1 MAHPSAPARAPVP
14 LPSSQT
20 QPSAYIYPQTHTPTP
35 SQSPSSF
42 EAWRNRPKR
51 TQNWSQALP
60 PPRDPGEQSW
70 GKGVGVGSA
79 EWSGTTAASSQ
90 RIREAEVRAKMQR
103 MAEERDALARAGPD
117 VGPGLDKT
125 DGGTEPTTFK
135 NGRFAAVEKEERA
148 GEVVREQRRLGSQG
162 SNASRSV
169 VNLPQ
174 QPGRASA
181 LVKPN
186 LTIPI
191 RPPGGSVVLPARI
204 DPRPPPT
211 PFLALPSPDPARLPS
226 PSHTPKRQPPASHLG
241 TRPVPIRSIGSDHS
255 AHSGTSARSQRD
267 AFIESALHLPIE
279 LLSAVQAEQPN
290 SRAPA
295 EPVRKSKSNVSQRK
309 GKEAEARN
317 VGRGDGEADTVGGS
331 AIAKG
336 NKGEG
341 KGRAGGA
348 PLEPV
353 KTWPRET
360 PRSTTKAE
368 IGHLQIPSA
377 RTLRSAPAQ
386 AQGQSG
392 LPARSSSMNVPH
404 HVYAQSGPIA
414 SPRLAVPALPAPKRT
429 PSPIH
434 IPPPSASHLLLPKH
448 TPNLRPAL
456 SRGGSADALGRRQRD
471 PSLTNLLQTRFEPST
486 YPLPPSSVEMSPVR
500 PDRHDQQVSLQ
511 LRTV

>member
-35 SQSPSSF
+35 SQSPSSL

-51 TQNWSQALP
+51 TQNWSRALP
-60 PPRDPGEQSW
+60 PPKDPGKQSW

-90 RIREAEVRAKMQR
+90 RRREAEGRAKMQR
-103 MAEERDALARAGPD
+103 MAEERDARARAGPD
-117 VGPGLDKT
+117 VGLGLDKT

-162 SNASRSV
+162 SNASRSA

-174 QPGRASA
+174 QPGRASG
-181 LVKPN
+181 LKKSN
-186 LTIPI
+186 LSIPI
-191 RPPGGSVVLPARI
+191 PDPGGPVVLPARI

-226 PSHTPKRQPPASHLG
+226 PSHTPKRQPSASHLD
-241 TRPVPIRSIGSDHS
+241 TRPIPIRSIGSDHS

-267 AFIESALHLPIE
+267 AFIESALHLPME
-279 LLSAVQAEQPN
+279 LLGAVQAEQPR
-290 SRAPA
+290 SPAPA
-295 EPVRKSKSNVSQRK
+295 EPVRKTKSNVSQRK

-317 VGRGDGEADTVGGS
+317 VGRGDGEVNIVGGS

-336 NKGEG
+336 NKGQVKG
-341 KGRAGGA
+341 KAGGA

-360 PRSTTKAE
+360 LRSTTKAE
-368 IGHLQIPSA
+368 IGHLQIPA
-377 RTLRSAPAQ
+377 AGTPRSAPAQ
-386 AQGQSG
+386 VQCQSG

-404 HVYAQSGPIA
+404 HVPAQSGSAA
-414 SPRLAVPALPAPKRT
+414 SSRLAVPAPPTPRRT

-434 IPPPSASHLLLPKH
+434 IPRPPGSHLPLPVH
-448 TPNLRPAL
+448 TPNLRAAL
-456 SRGGSADALGRRQRD
+456 ARGGSNDALGRKQRD
-471 PSLTNLLQTRFEPST
+471 TSLTNLLQTRFEPST

-500 PDRHDQQVSLQ
+500 PDRNDQQVSLQ
-511 LRTV
+511 LLTM